1 MDDPMTNV
9 LVLETYAEVY
19 RDALRSEFHD
29 LEIQV
34 ANSANVATVNFAEVD
49 VLIAFG
55 MGVTDALFTRMPGL
69 KWVQSLATGVDHF
82 LRSKTLPAGVIL
94 TSGRGMH
101 GPAMRET
108 VLHLMLSVS
117 HDSNRLVA
125 DKTARR
131 WERRPWPL
139 LAGKTAAVIGTGV
152 AGSAIGAALQAL
164 GMRVVGISGTPRDV
178 DGFDVVLPRQELT
191 KVAADADYLVNV
203 LPADAVNL
211 NLIGRK
217 VFAAMRP
224 RAYFINVGRGETVD
238 EAALIEALEQR
249 RIAGAGLDVFAT
261 EPLPAASLLWEMP
274 HVFIAPHIGGLFEE
288 YAQMAMPLII
298 RNMRAFR
305 SGQTDEMINKVDRS
319 RAATAETQP

>member
-1 MDDPMTNV
+1 MTNV

-34 ANSANVATVNFAEVD
+34 ANSTNVATVNFAEVD

-55 MGVTDALFTRMPGL
+55 MGVTDTLFTRMPGL

-261 EPLPAASLLWEMP
+261 EPLPAASLLWKMP